1 MPGLSAEVQA
11 AARGS
16 SGELSAPVLSLL
28 HHSVVHSKSQPGL
41 PGRSFTLVIFPA
53 AHPVLPHRPIRVLS
67 DSLPRQP
74 GVR

>member
-28 HHSVVHSKSQPGL
+28 HHSVVHSKSAGCIEGQ
-41 PGRSFTLVIFPA
+41 SV
-53 AHPVLPHRPIRVLS
+53 
-67 DSLPRQP
+67 
-74 GVR
+74 